1 MSEWYNTPMPPEA
14 AAALTSFGSSWDILI
29 LAAFAVIGIAYGI
42 YAGRDRSVI
51 ILISSYVSLAVV
63 TNAPAV
69 SMLDRAFHLSANASL
84 RLVWFLGL
92 FLTVFFIL
100 WKSQLLKSLG
110 YSRGSWWETILFSFC
125 QVGLTVSTALFLLPS
140 EITASL
146 SSGFR
151 LIFLSDEGRSL
162 WLILPIFLLFAVG
175 RESYDD
181 DDD

>member
-1 MSEWYNTPMPPEA
+1 MPPEA
-14 AAALTSFGSSWDILI
+14 ALAISSFGYSWDVLI
-29 LAAFAVIGIAYGI
+29 LAAFAVVGIAYGI
-42 YAGRDRSVI
+42 YAGRDRAVV
-51 ILISSYVSLAVV
+51 ILISSYVALAVV

-92 FLTVFFIL
+92 FFAVFFIL
-100 WKSQLLKSLG
+100 WRSHLLRSLG
-110 YSRGSWWETILFSFC
+110 YSRGAWWETLLFSIC

-140 EITASL
+140 DVTATL

-162 WLILPIFLLFAVG
+162 WLILPIFLLFGVG
-175 RESYDD
+175 RESFDD
-181 DDD
+181 DDE

>member
-1 MSEWYNTPMPPEA
+1 MPPEA
-14 AAALTSFGSSWDILI
+14 ALAISSFGSSWDVLV
-29 LAAFAVIGIAYGI
+29 LAAFAVVGIAYGI
-42 YAGRDRSVI
+42 YAGRDRAVV

-92 FLTVFFIL
+92 FLAVFFIL
-100 WKSQLLKSLG
+100 WKSHLLRSLG
-110 YSRGSWWETILFSFC
+110 YSRGAWWETLLFSIC

-140 EITASL
+140 EVTATL

-175 RESYDD
+175 RESFDD